1 MMGSDGSVLLAA
13 AAVGSNEAKAQAI
26 ADERKVIRFM
36 APSICGIRLVFQEG
50 SMAVP

>member
-26 ADERKVIRFM
+26 ADERKSHTVHGALHLRD
-36 APSICGIRLVFQEG
+36 
-50 SMAVP
+50 